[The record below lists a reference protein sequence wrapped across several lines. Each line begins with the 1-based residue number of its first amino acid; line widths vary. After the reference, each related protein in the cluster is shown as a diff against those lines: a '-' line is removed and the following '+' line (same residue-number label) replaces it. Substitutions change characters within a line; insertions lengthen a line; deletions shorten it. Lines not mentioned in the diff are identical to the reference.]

1 MSREGEAE
9 EGGSRPF
16 RSFVASGRA
25 RARIEES
32 SVTRTGPPRARS
44 MEVRGSQPRTT
55 RLDVLYCFDNR
66 YSLQENIFLL
76 FDFKL

>member
-16 RSFVASGRA
+16 RSFVARGRA

-55 RLDVLYCFDNR
+55 RGR
-66 YSLQENIFLL
+66 YACYLILSRIIYFL
-76 FDFKL
+76 FFNE

>member
-16 RSFVASGRA
+16 RSFVASERA

-55 RLDVLYCFDNR
+55 RGRILLTVDALCAA
-66 YSLQENIFLL
+66 EKIFFYYLIG
-76 FDFKL
+76 F